1 MTREKKVTD
10 KKYILYFILVF
21 FILLFMICFPFVISF
36 IIEAFFPFI
45 DAYLL
50 VEVIFSFFGFVF
62 VLVLGIFLLKG
73 SLNNKRK
80 KITLREIFIKSPK
93 AFTIFILIIFLIES
107 VILYRGSLYI
117 KDIIQ
122 GPEESILTDAAVDYK
137 FRRRGGSIK
146 YIIGYIDG
154 QKVKLRLTRDAYS
167 INKNKKI
174 KMIKIKYYKNIEKV
188 IDYTYMIEYDK

>member
-1 MTREKKVTD
+1 
-10 KKYILYFILVF
+10 
-21 FILLFMICFPFVISF
+21 MICFPFVISF

-50 VEVIFSFFGFVF
+50 VEVIFSFFWFVF
-62 VLVLGIFLLKG
+62 VLVLGIFLLKS

-93 AFTIFILIIFLIES
+93 AFTIFLLIIFLIES

-122 GPEESILTDAAVDYK
+122 GPEESILTDAVVDYK